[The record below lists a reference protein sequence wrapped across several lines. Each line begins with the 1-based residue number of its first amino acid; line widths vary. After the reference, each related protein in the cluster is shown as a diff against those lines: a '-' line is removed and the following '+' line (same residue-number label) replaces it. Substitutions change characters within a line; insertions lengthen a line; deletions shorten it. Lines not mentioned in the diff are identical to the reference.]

1 MFVRGLVKRAK
12 CNRVAWPCNFLD
24 SFFACC
30 CLSNRMLLP
39 QHKLTR
45 RERQI
50 MDVLYRKGRATAA
63 EIMEEIPDPP
73 GNSAVRAML
82 SVLEEKKHIRHEAE
96 DLRYVYMPVVPR
108 EKARR
113 SAVTH
118 LVDTFFDG
126 SAEQA
131 VATLLSVSARSL
143 RPEDFD
149 RLAALIEQAK
159 KEGR

>member
-1 MFVRGLVKRAK
+1 
-12 CNRVAWPCNFLD
+12 
-24 SFFACC
+24 
-30 CLSNRMLLP
+30 MLFS
-39 QHKLTR
+39 QHKFSR

-50 MDVLYRKGRATAA
+50 MDVLYRKGRATVA
-63 EIMEEIPDPP
+63 EIMDEIPDPP
-73 GNSAVRAML
+73 GNSAMRAML
-82 SVLEEKKHIRHEAE
+82 RVLEEKKHIRHEAE

-126 SAEQA
+126 STEQA
-131 VATLLSVSARSL
+131 VATLLNLSAREL
-143 RPEDFD
+143 KPEDFD
-149 RLAALIEQAK
+149 RLAALIEQAR